1 MLKNLKAKPSLLL
14 GISSGLLLLAISSI
28 LVFNPEIRERLE
40 QQTPLNSNQESFE
53 AEKNKPSVVMNLVSL
68 SAEEQET
75 QLKAIAEQNKPSLD
89 RSRARYLLASILL
102 KKFEG
107 GPALRL
113 LQGLDKQYPVLAPQI
128 LFKQGRAYE
137 LTNEPSKAQ
146 EVWKKIIERYP
157 DSPVVVDALYNLGKT
172 EPQYWEQAIPQGS
185 ALQHAQ
191 FPRHPR
197 THDIILKRLKDNP
210 NQPKLLL
217 DLLKNTLPEPSTN
230 QARDR
235 LVQQFSKQLT
245 PSDWELIADGY
256 WEQNLYKK
264 AAEAYQKASPSPRQ
278 AYRLARY
285 FQIENQ
291 VEEAKLGY
299 KKLVKLYPKD
309 PETAMGL
316 LRLADLSKTQDALI
330 YLDLI
335 VKQFPLKAP
344 EALFKKASILARSG
358 NATAANQARQTLIN
372 QYPKSDEAAELRWK
386 IAQQYA
392 DNGDFVKSWEWAQP
406 ITVNNADSAVAPK
419 AAFWVGKWAQ
429 KLGKLKEAQE
439 AFTHTVG
446 RYPSSY
452 YAWRSAV
459 LLGWPVGDFETVRA
473 KTPIIQ
479 KPTQRSIPPFG
490 SEAFKE
496 LYRLGEEQQAWELF
510 QAEIVDPTKLTV
522 AEQFTYGLLL
532 LDQNRN
538 IEAINQIWRLK
549 ERETPEEQTQWQALR
564 ETPEYW
570 QALFPFPYY
579 DLILKWSQD
588 RQLNPLLVTALI
600 RQESRFEKD
609 IKSPVGATGLMQLM
623 PATAE
628 MVADNLKIKEYSLT
642 KPDDNIN
649 FGTWYF
655 DYTHKT
661 YDNNSMFAVASYNA
675 GPGNVS
681 KWLTRYESSDHDEFV
696 ENIPFNETKGYVESV
711 FGNYWNYQRI
721 YNPEIAQ
728 LFQKISQTQK

>member
-1 MLKNLKAKPSLLL
+1 MLKNLKGKSSLIM
-14 GISSGLLLLAISSI
+14 GISSGLLLLAIPSI
-28 LVFNPEIRERLE
+28 LILNPEIRERLE
-40 QQTPLNSNQESFE
+40 QQTPLNPTSQKSFE
-53 AEKNKPSVVMNLVSL
+53 AEKNQPSIVMNLVSL

-75 QLKAIAEQNKPSLD
+75 QLRKIADSNQSSLD

-113 LQGLDKQYPVLAPQI
+113 LQGLDKEYPVLAPQI
-128 LFKQGRAYE
+128 LLKQGRAYE
-137 LTNEPSKAQ
+137 LSNEPTKSQ

-157 DSPVVVDALYNLGKT
+157 DSPVAADALYNLGKT
-172 EPQYWEQAIPQGS
+172 DPQYWEQAIK
-185 ALQHAQ
+185 Q

-210 NQPKLLL
+210 NQPQLLL
-217 DLLKNTLPEPSTN
+217 NLLRNSLPNEPFTN

-235 LVQQFSKQLT
+235 LVQEFSQQLT

-256 WEQNLYKK
+256 WDQNLYKK
-264 AAEAYQKASPSPRQ
+264 AAAAYQKASPSPRQ
-278 AYRLARY
+278 AYRMARY
-285 FQIENQ
+285 FQIDNQ
-291 VEEAKLGY
+291 IEEAKLGY
-299 KKLVKLYPKD
+299 KKLIKLYPD
-309 PETAMGL
+309 ALPTALGL
-316 LRLADLSKTQDALI
+316 LRLADLSRTQDAII
-330 YLDLI
+330 YLDL
-335 VKQFPLKAP
+335 VAKQFPLKAP
-344 EALFKKASILARSG
+344 QALLKKADLLARSG

-372 QYPKSDEAAELRWK
+372 QYATSDEAAELRWK
-386 IAQQYA
+386 IAGQYA
-392 DNGDFVKSWEWAQP
+392 DNGDFVKAWSWAQP
-406 ITVNNADSAVAPK
+406 ITVNNGDSSIAPK
-419 AAFWVGKWAQ
+419 AAFWVGKWAR
-429 KLGKLKEAQE
+429 KLGKEKEAKE

-452 YAWRSAV
+452 YAWRSAN

-473 KTPIIQ
+473 LTPTIQ
-479 KPTQRSIPPFG
+479 KPTQRPIPPFG
-490 SEAFKE
+490 SDAFKE
-496 LYRLGEEQQAWELF
+496 LYRLGEKQQAWELF

-538 IEAINQIWRLK
+538 IEAINQIWQLK
-549 ERETPEEQTQWQALR
+549 ERETPEEQSQWKALR
-564 ETPEYW
+564 ETLEYW

-579 DLILKWSQD
+579 DLILKWSQE

-623 PATAE
+623 PATAK
-628 MVADNLKIKEYSLT
+628 MVADNLNIKEYSLT
-642 KPDDNIN
+642 KPDNNIN

-681 KWLTRYESSDHDEFV
+681 KWITKYNSSDHDEFV
-696 ENIPFNETKGYVESV
+696 ENIPFKETKGYVESV

-728 LFQKISQTQK
+728 LLEQIPKSQE